1 MDNNKMFTFM
11 IVLAVTFIIM
21 NLYFYY
27 TKPAARQ
34 TQQQTAN
41 VDVSND
47 MFAQTAYGST
57 DTEQTSASEK
67 DRWEIIGKDDAYNA
81 EDLIYDNGKIHI
93 EWTPYGG
100 EIKQAVIINANKNVK
115 ANAQLIDQNETHGA
129 FRMKLGSWA
138 DGKTIEELTNGD
150 NYFNFTRNGDE
161 FVFKCSLHDKVKDI
175 IYTIVKTYTM
185 VDDENIFRVKIDMS
199 NEQNEENKFDQTN
212 IAYSL
217 GWGPSLNQSGDKFNK
232 QYDHYAYY
240 NGKKMQRVDMNS
252 RIFRG
257 SNIAGYAEK
266 DKVSADRWFARN
278 DRYFSV
284 LILPD
289 TQSYKYFFD
298 YRGAKFNEFYGGF
311 EHVTKKS
318 QISAEYYVYMGPQ
331 LKSVI
336 KKYDNYYKDDFNITD
351 SAFSKSVRP
360 ILWGIGNLMGMF
372 LNLLYKVVRNY
383 GVAIILLTI
392 IIKLLLA
399 PLTHSSMKSQAKMTE
414 LQPRVKEL
422 QDKYK
427 DNPNQLNQEMM
438 NLYKKA
444 GVNPMCGCLPMLL
457 QMPILLAMYRLLDRM
472 VELKGAQFLWISDLS
487 RPDCVWQW
495 PFTVPLLNISGLNIL
510 PIIMVA
516 TQVWSSLTMPGAKD
530 NKQTQYMIWMMPLLF
545 FFMFYNVSSG
555 LVLYWTVM
563 NILGIV
569 QQEYMNRMQKNKP
582 AVAGD
587 GKPMQFVRRGKKN
600 NPKKK

>member
-1 MDNNKMFTFM
+1 M
-11 IVLAVTFIIM
+11 IVLAVTFIAM

-27 TKPAARQ
+27 TKPAA
-34 TQQQTAN
+34 QQQTADSDASD
-41 VDVSND
+41 DV
-47 MFAQTAYGST
+47 FAQTAYGSPADTAQPLQT
-57 DTEQTSASEK
+57 DE
-67 DRWEIIGKDDAYNA
+67 DRWEIIDKDAAYKS
-81 EDLIYDNGKIHI
+81 EDLVYDNGKILV

-100 EIKQAVIINANKNVK
+100 EIKRAVIINRNGNAK
-115 ANAQLIDQNETHGA
+115 ADAQLIDPLGQHGS

-138 DGKTIEELTNGD
+138 GGKTIEELTGGD

-161 FVFKCSLHDKVKDI
+161 FVFRCSLHDKARDI
-175 IYTIVKTYTM
+175 TYRIVKTYTM
-185 VDDENIFRVKIDMS
+185 ADNENVFRLKIDMS
-199 NEQNEENKFDQTN
+199 NGQNEENKFDQTN

-217 GWGPSLNQSGDKFNK
+217 GWGPDLNQSGDKFNK

-240 NGKKMQRVDMNS
+240 NGKKMQRVDINS
-252 RIFRG
+252 RLFRG
-257 SNIAGYAEK
+257 SSIPDYAEK
-266 DKVSADRWFARN
+266 DKTASDRWFARN

-298 YRGAKFNEFYGGF
+298 YRGAKSNEFYGGF
-311 EHVTKKS
+311 EHITKKS
-318 QISAEYYVYMGPQ
+318 NISAEYYVYMGPQ

-336 KKYDNYYKDDFNITD
+336 RKYDNYYKDDINITD
-351 SAFSKSVRP
+351 SSFSKSVRP

-383 GVAIILLTI
+383 GAAIILLTV

-399 PLTHSSMKSQAKMTE
+399 PLTHSAMKSQSKMTE
-414 LQPRVKEL
+414 LQPKVKEL
-422 QDKYK
+422 QEKYK

-438 NLYKKA
+438 SLYKKA
-444 GVNPMCGCLPMLL
+444 GVNPMGGCLPMLL

-472 VELKGAQFLWISDLS
+472 VELKGARFLWISDLS

-495 PFTVPLLNISGLNIL
+495 PFTIPLFNISGLNIL
-510 PIIMVA
+510 PIIMAA
-516 TQVWSSLTMPGAKD
+516 TQVLSSITMPGAKD
-530 NKQTQYMIWMMPLLF
+530 NKQTQYMIWLMPIMF

-569 QQEYMNRMQKNKP
+569 QQEYMNRMRKNKP
-582 AVAGD
+582 VAAGN
-587 GKPMQFVRRGKKN
+587 GKQMQFVKRGKKN